1 MNKFIQAAKKNRQS
15 ALAENS
21 GSGSRTAGPGRFKA
35 KLIGA
40 EIGENRQG
48 TAKRAKLTY
57 EVVEVIKGNEE
68 DVGAT
73 ISEYISEN
81 HNSDSQAKR
90 YTALVNQLL
99 DAGVKEEKI
108 SDEDDETLWD
118 AIVTA
123 VQAAGK
129 VINKGVEVYAAMD
142 RVQTTKLAENGKPYF
157 NNYFVEL
164 SACEAYGEDA
174 CCHDYSESN
183 EPDPREEQMY
193 EELRKEE
200 AEVVNAPKTEKSK
213 VVKKTQQAQQANAAE
228 FTDDLP
234 F

>member
-1 MNKFIQAAKKNRQS
+1 MNKFIQAAKNNRQS

-35 KLIGA
+35 KLVGA

-129 VINKGVEVYAAMD
+129 VINKGVEVFAAMD

-157 NNYFVEL
+157 NNYFIEL
-164 SACEAYGEDA
+164 VSAEATAQETA
-174 CCHDYSESN
+174 V
-183 EPDPREEQMY
+183 
-193 EELRKEE
+193 E
-200 AEVVNAPKTEKSK
+200 AEVVNTPKTEKPK
-213 VVKKTQQAQQANAAE
+213 VVKKTQQVQQAQQQVAAASFE
-228 FTDDLP
+228 DSDLP

>member
-1 MNKFIQAAKKNRQS
+1 MNKFIQAAKNNRQS

-35 KLIGA
+35 KLVGA

-57 EVVEVIKGNEE
+57 EVVEVIKGDEE

-157 NNYFVEL
+157 NNYFIEL
-164 SACEAYGEDA
+164 DSAAAAPAQEAA
-174 CCHDYSESN
+174 V
-183 EPDPREEQMY
+183 
-193 EELRKEE
+193 E
-200 AEVVNAPKTEKSK
+200 AEVVNTPKTEKPK
-213 VVKKTQQAQQANAAE
+213 VVKKTQQVQQVQQAQQQVAAASFE
-228 FTDDLP
+228 DSDLP

>member
-1 MNKFIQAAKKNRQS
+1 MNKFIQAAKNNRQS

-21 GSGSRTAGPGRFKA
+21 GSGSRIAGPGRFKA
-35 KLIGA
+35 KLVGA

-57 EVVEVIKGNEE
+57 EVVEVIKGDEE

-157 NNYFVEL
+157 NNYFIEL
-164 SACEAYGEDA
+164 VSAAAAPAQEATV
-174 CCHDYSESN
+174 
-183 EPDPREEQMY
+183 
-193 EELRKEE
+193 E
-200 AEVVNAPKTEKSK
+200 AEVVNTPKTENPK
-213 VVKKTQQAQQANAAE
+213 VVKKTQQVQQQAQQQVAATSFE
-228 FTDDLP
+228 DSDLP

>member
-1 MNKFIQAAKKNRQS
+1 MNKFIQAAKNNRQS

-35 KLIGA
+35 KLVGA

-57 EVVEVIKGNEE
+57 EVVEVIKGEDE

-129 VINKGVEVYAAMD
+129 VINKGVEVFAAMD

-157 NNYFVEL
+157 NNYFIEL
-164 SACEAYGEDA
+164 GSAVAAPAQEAA
-174 CCHDYSESN
+174 V
-183 EPDPREEQMY
+183 
-193 EELRKEE
+193 E
-200 AEVVNAPKTEKSK
+200 AEVVNTPKTEKPK
-213 VVKKTQQAQQANAAE
+213 VVKKTQQVQQAQQQVAAASFE
-228 FTDDLP
+228 DSALP

>member
-1 MNKFIQAAKKNRQS
+1 MNKFIQAAKNNRQS

-35 KLIGA
+35 KLVGA

-57 EVVEVIKGNEE
+57 EVVEVIKGEDE

-129 VINKGVEVYAAMD
+129 VINKGVEVFAAMD

-157 NNYFVEL
+157 NNYFIEL
-164 SACEAYGEDA
+164 GSVAAAPTQEAA
-174 CCHDYSESN
+174 V
-183 EPDPREEQMY
+183 
-193 EELRKEE
+193 E
-200 AEVVNAPKTEKSK
+200 AEVVNAPKTEKPK
-213 VVKKTQQAQQANAAE
+213 VVKKTQQVQQAQQQVAAASFE
-228 FTDDLP
+228 DSDLP

>member
-1 MNKFIQAAKKNRQS
+1 MNKFIQAAKNNRQS

-35 KLIGA
+35 KLVGA

-57 EVVEVIKGNEE
+57 EVVEVIKGEDE

-157 NNYFVEL
+157 NNYFIELGSVAAAPAQEAAVE
-164 SACEAYGEDA
+164 A
-174 CCHDYSESN
+174 
-183 EPDPREEQMY
+183 
-193 EELRKEE
+193 K
-200 AEVVNAPKTEKSK
+200 VVNAQKTEKPK
-213 VVKKTQQAQQANAAE
+213 VVKKTQQVQQAPQAQQQAAAASFE
-228 FTDDLP
+228 DSDLP

>member
-57 EVVEVIKGNEE
+57 EVVEVIKGNDE

-174 CCHDYSESN
+174 CCSDYRESN
-183 EPDPREEQMY
+183 ERDPREEQMHK
-193 EELRKEE
+193 ELREE
-200 AEVVNAPKTEKSK
+200 AEVVNTPKTEKPK
-213 VVKKTQQAQQANAAE
+213 VVKKTQQVQQAAAD
-228 FTDDLP
+228 FDNDLP

>member
-1 MNKFIQAAKKNRQS
+1 MNKFIQAAKNNRQS

-35 KLIGA
+35 KLVGA

-57 EVVEVIKGNEE
+57 EVVEVIKGEDE

-129 VINKGVEVYAAMD
+129 VINKGVEVFAAMD

-157 NNYFVEL
+157 NNYFIELGSVAAAPAQEAAVEV
-164 SACEAYGEDA
+164 
-174 CCHDYSESN
+174 
-183 EPDPREEQMY
+183 
-193 EELRKEE
+193 
-200 AEVVNAPKTEKSK
+200 EVVNAPKTEKPK
-213 VVKKTQQAQQANAAE
+213 VVKKTQQVQQAQQQVAAASFE
-228 FTDDLP
+228 DSDLP

>member
-1 MNKFIQAAKKNRQS
+1 MNKFIQAAKNNRQS

-35 KLIGA
+35 KLVGA

-157 NNYFVEL
+157 NNYFIEL
-164 SACEAYGEDA
+164 VSAEAPAQEA
-174 CCHDYSESN
+174 AV
-183 EPDPREEQMY
+183 
-193 EELRKEE
+193 E
-200 AEVVNAPKTEKSK
+200 AEVVNAQKTEKPK
-213 VVKKTQQAQQANAAE
+213 VVKKTQQVQQAQQQVAAASFE
-228 FTDDLP
+228 DSDLP

>member
-1 MNKFIQAAKKNRQS
+1 MVRATPIGAFLFAPGENTMNKFIAAAKNNRAA

-21 GSGSRTAGPGRFKA
+21 GSGSRMAGPGRFKV
-35 KLIGA
+35 KLVGA

-48 TAKRAKLTY
+48 TAKRAKLSY
-57 EVVEVIKGNEE
+57 EVVAVIKGDEK

-81 HNSDSQAKR
+81 HNSDSQSKR

-99 DAGVKEEKI
+99 DAGVKEDKI

-129 VINKGVEVYAAMD
+129 VINKGVKVFAALD
-142 RVQTTKLAENGKPYF
+142 HVQTTKLAENGKPYF

-164 SACEAYGEDA
+164 SAET
-174 CCHDYSESN
+174 ESAK
-183 EPDPREEQMY
+183 PAM
-193 EELRKEE
+193 
-200 AEVVNAPKTEKSK
+200 TEKPNPKAMKEKPNVQEPILEDGYTASPSY
-213 VVKKTQQAQQANAAE
+213 
-228 FTDDLP
+228 DDSLP
-234 F
+234 FN

>member
-1 MNKFIQAAKKNRQS
+1 MNKFIQAAKNNRAS
-15 ALAENS
+15 ALTENS
-21 GSGSRTAGPGRFKA
+21 GSGSRMAGPGRFKV
-35 KLIGA
+35 KLVGA

-57 EVVEVIKGNEE
+57 EVVAVVKGDEK

-81 HNSDSQAKR
+81 HNSDSQARR

-99 DAGVKEEKI
+99 DAGVKEDKI
-108 SDEDDETLWD
+108 SDEDDNTLWD
-118 AIVTA
+118 AIMTA

-129 VINKGVEVYAAMD
+129 VINKGVEVYAALD
-142 RVQTTKLAENGKPYF
+142 HVQTTKLAENGKPYF

-164 SACEAYGEDA
+164 SAETAAVQPKTVKTEKPKT
-174 CCHDYSESN
+174 E
-183 EPDPREEQMY
+183 
-193 EELRKEE
+193 
-200 AEVVNAPKTEKSK
+200 APKTAEP
-213 VVKKTQQAQQANAAE
+213 TAQPAPQPSVAD
-228 FTDDLP
+228 DDLP

>member
-1 MNKFIQAAKKNRQS
+1 MVRATPIGAFLFAPGENNMNKFIAAAKNNRAT

-21 GSGSRTAGPGRFKA
+21 GSGSRMAGPGRFKV
-35 KLIGA
+35 KLVGA

-57 EVVEVIKGNEE
+57 EVVAVIKGDEN

-108 SDEDDETLWD
+108 SDEDDNTLWD
-118 AIVTA
+118 AIMTA

-129 VINKGVEVYAAMD
+129 VVNKGVEVYAALD
-142 RVQTTKLAENGKPYF
+142 HVQTTKLAENGKPYF
-157 NNYFVEL
+157 NNYFIEL
-164 SACEAYGEDA
+164 SAETAA
-174 CCHDYSESN
+174 AQ
-183 EPDPREEQMY
+183 P
-193 EELRKEE
+193 KT
-200 AEVVNAPKTEKSK
+200 VKTEKPKAEST
-213 VVKKTQQAQQANAAE
+213 KTVEPQPAPQPSVAD
-228 FTDDLP
+228 DDLP

>member
-1 MNKFIQAAKKNRQS
+1 MNKFIQAAKNNRQS

-164 SACEAYGEDA
+164 DSCVAAAPAQETVV
-174 CCHDYSESN
+174 
-183 EPDPREEQMY
+183 
-193 EELRKEE
+193 E
-200 AEVVNAPKTEKSK
+200 AEVVNTPKTEKPR
-213 VVKKTQQAQQANAAE
+213 VVKKTQQAQQAAA
-228 FTDDLP
+228 TDFDNDLP

>member
-1 MNKFIQAAKKNRQS
+1 MNKFIAAAKNNRAT

-21 GSGSRTAGPGRFKA
+21 GSGSRMAGPGRFKV
-35 KLIGA
+35 KLVGA

-57 EVVEVIKGNEE
+57 EVVAVIKGDEK

-99 DAGVKEEKI
+99 DAGVKEDKI

-129 VINKGVEVYAAMD
+129 VINKGVEVFAALD
-142 RVQTTKLAENGKPYF
+142 HVQTTKIAENGKPYF
-157 NNYFVEL
+157 NNYFIEL
-164 SACEAYGEDA
+164 SAETAA
-174 CCHDYSESN
+174 A
-183 EPDPREEQMY
+183 Q
-193 EELRKEE
+193 
-200 AEVVNAPKTEKSK
+200 PKTDKKEKPKAESA
-213 VVKKTQQAQQANAAE
+213 KTAE
-228 FTDDLP
+228 QTVQPAPQVSVADDDLP

>member
-1 MNKFIQAAKKNRQS
+1 MNKFIQAAKNNRQS

-35 KLIGA
+35 KLVGA

-57 EVVEVIKGNEE
+57 EVVEVIKGEDE

-157 NNYFVEL
+157 NNYFIELGSVAAAPAQEAAVE
-164 SACEAYGEDA
+164 A
-174 CCHDYSESN
+174 
-183 EPDPREEQMY
+183 
-193 EELRKEE
+193 K
-200 AEVVNAPKTEKSK
+200 VVNAQKTEKPK
-213 VVKKTQQAQQANAAE
+213 VVKKTQQVQQAPQAQQQVAAASFE
-228 FTDDLP
+228 DSDLP

>member
-1 MNKFIQAAKKNRQS
+1 MNKFIAAAKNNRAT

-21 GSGSRTAGPGRFKA
+21 GSGSRMAGPGRFKV
-35 KLIGA
+35 KLVGA

-48 TAKRAKLTY
+48 TAKRAKLSY
-57 EVVEVIKGNEE
+57 EVVSVIKGDEK

-99 DAGVKEEKI
+99 DAGVKEDKI
-108 SDEDDETLWD
+108 SDEDDDTLWD
-118 AIVTA
+118 AIMTA

-129 VINKGVEVYAAMD
+129 VINKGVEVYAALD
-142 RVQTTKLAENGKPYF
+142 HVQTTKLAENGKPYF

-164 SACEAYGEDA
+164 SAETAKTE
-174 CCHDYSESN
+174 
-183 EPDPREEQMY
+183 
-193 EELRKEE
+193 K
-200 AEVVNAPKTEKSK
+200 PKTEKPK
-213 VVKKTQQAQQANAAE
+213 VETQKAVEQTAQPAPQPVVAD
-228 FTDDLP
+228 DDLP

>member
-1 MNKFIQAAKKNRQS
+1 MNKFIQAAKNNRQS

-35 KLIGA
+35 KLVGA

-57 EVVEVIKGNEE
+57 EVVEVIKGDEE

-157 NNYFVEL
+157 NNYFIEL
-164 SACEAYGEDA
+164 NSAAAAPAQEATV
-174 CCHDYSESN
+174 
-183 EPDPREEQMY
+183 
-193 EELRKEE
+193 E
-200 AEVVNAPKTEKSK
+200 AEVVNAQKTEKPK
-213 VVKKTQQAQQANAAE
+213 VVKKTQQAPQVQQAQQQVAAS
-228 FTDDLP
+228 FADSDLP

>member
-1 MNKFIQAAKKNRQS
+1 MNKFIAAAKNNRAS

-21 GSGSRTAGPGRFKA
+21 GSGSRTAGPGRFKV
-35 KLIGA
+35 KLVGA
-40 EIGENRQG
+40 EMGENRQG

-57 EVVEVIKGNEE
+57 QVVSVIKGDES

-73 ISEYISEN
+73 LSEYISEN

-108 SDEDDETLWD
+108 SDDDDQTLWD

-129 VINKGVEVYAAMD
+129 VVNKGVEVFAALD
-142 RVQTTKLAENGKPYF
+142 RVQTQKLAENGKPYF
-157 NNYFVEL
+157 NNYFLEL
-164 SACEAYGEDA
+164 SAETESAKPVKSEKPKAEKPKAQAPSGAQEPLLEDGYTA
-174 CCHDYSESN
+174 SPAID
-183 EPDPREEQMY
+183 
-193 EELRKEE
+193 
-200 AEVVNAPKTEKSK
+200 
-213 VVKKTQQAQQANAAE
+213 
-228 FTDDLP
+228 DDLP

>member
-1 MNKFIQAAKKNRQS
+1 MNKFIQAAKNNRQS
-15 ALAENS
+15 AFAETN
-21 GSGSRTAGPGRFKA
+21 GSGSHTAGPGRFKA
-35 KLIGA
+35 KLVGA

-57 EVVEVIKGNEE
+57 EVVEVIKGDEE

-157 NNYFVEL
+157 NNYFIEIGAAV
-164 SACEAYGEDA
+164 AAPVQEAVV
-174 CCHDYSESN
+174 
-183 EPDPREEQMY
+183 
-193 EELRKEE
+193 E
-200 AEVVNAPKTEKSK
+200 AEVVNAQKTEKPK
-213 VVKKTQQAQQANAAE
+213 DVKKAQQVQNKAAADIC
-228 FTDDLP
+228 DDLP

>member
-1 MNKFIQAAKKNRQS
+1 MNKFITAAKNNRAT

-21 GSGSRTAGPGRFKA
+21 GNGSRVAGPGRFKV
-35 KLIGA
+35 KLVGA

-48 TAKRAKLTY
+48 TAKRAKLAY
-57 EVVEVIKGNEE
+57 EVVAVIKGDEK
-68 DVGAT
+68 DVGAN

-99 DAGVKEEKI
+99 DAGVKEDKI

-129 VINKGVEVYAAMD
+129 VINKGVQVYAALD
-142 RVQTTKLAENGKPYF
+142 HVQTTKLAENGKPYF

-164 SACEAYGEDA
+164 SAETA
-174 CCHDYSESN
+174 
-183 EPDPREEQMY
+183 
-193 EELRKEE
+193 K
-200 AEVVNAPKTEKSK
+200 AETQKTEKPKTE
-213 VVKKTQQAQQANAAE
+213 APAE
-228 FTDDLP
+228 QPAPQPSVADDDLP

>member
-1 MNKFIQAAKKNRQS
+1 MNKFIQAAKNNRQS

-35 KLIGA
+35 KLVGA

-57 EVVEVIKGNEE
+57 EVVEVIKGDEE

-157 NNYFVEL
+157 NNYFIEL
-164 SACEAYGEDA
+164 DSAAAAPAQEAA
-174 CCHDYSESN
+174 V
-183 EPDPREEQMY
+183 
-193 EELRKEE
+193 E
-200 AEVVNAPKTEKSK
+200 AEVVNTPKTEKPN
-213 VVKKTQQAQQANAAE
+213 VVKKTQQVQQAQQQVAAASFE
-228 FTDDLP
+228 DSDLP

>member
-1 MNKFIQAAKKNRQS
+1 MNKFIQAAKNNRQS

-35 KLIGA
+35 KLVGA

-68 DVGAT
+68 DIGST

-129 VINKGVEVYAAMD
+129 VINKGVEVFAAMD

-164 SACEAYGEDA
+164 DSCVSAAPAQEAVI
-174 CCHDYSESN
+174 
-183 EPDPREEQMY
+183 
-193 EELRKEE
+193 E
-200 AEVVNAPKTEKSK
+200 AEVVDAPKTEKPK
-213 VVKKTQQAQQANAAE
+213 VVKKTQQNQQAAAAN
-228 FTDDLP
+228 FDNDLP

>member
-1 MNKFIQAAKKNRQS
+1 MNKFIQAAKNNRQS

-35 KLIGA
+35 KLVGA

-164 SACEAYGEDA
+164 DSCVAAAPAQETVV
-174 CCHDYSESN
+174 
-183 EPDPREEQMY
+183 
-193 EELRKEE
+193 E
-200 AEVVNAPKTEKSK
+200 AEVVNTPKTEKPK

>member
-1 MNKFIQAAKKNRQS
+1 MNKFIAAAKNNRAT

-21 GSGSRTAGPGRFKA
+21 GSGSRMAGPGRFKV
-35 KLIGA
+35 KLVGA

-57 EVVEVIKGNEE
+57 EVVAVIKGDEK

-99 DAGVKEEKI
+99 DAGVKEDKI

-129 VINKGVEVYAAMD
+129 VINKGVEVFAALD
-142 RVQTTKLAENGKPYF
+142 HVQTTKIAENGKPYF
-157 NNYFVEL
+157 NNYFIEL
-164 SACEAYGEDA
+164 SAETAA
-174 CCHDYSESN
+174 A
-183 EPDPREEQMY
+183 Q
-193 EELRKEE
+193 
-200 AEVVNAPKTEKSK
+200 PKTDKKEKPKAESA
-213 VVKKTQQAQQANAAE
+213 KTAE
-228 FTDDLP
+228 PTVQPAPQVSVADDDLP

>member
-1 MNKFIQAAKKNRQS
+1 MNKFIQAAKNNRQS

-35 KLIGA
+35 KLVGA

-57 EVVEVIKGNEE
+57 EVVEVIKGEDE

-129 VINKGVEVYAAMD
+129 VINKGVEVFAAMD

-157 NNYFVEL
+157 NNYFIEL
-164 SACEAYGEDA
+164 GSVAAAHAQESAV
-174 CCHDYSESN
+174 
-183 EPDPREEQMY
+183 
-193 EELRKEE
+193 E
-200 AEVVNAPKTEKSK
+200 AEVVNTPKTEKPK
-213 VVKKTQQAQQANAAE
+213 VVKKTQQVQQAQQQVAAASFE
-228 FTDDLP
+228 DSDLP

>member
-1 MNKFIQAAKKNRQS
+1 MNKFIAAAKNNRAA

-21 GSGSRTAGPGRFKA
+21 GSGSRMAGPGRFKV
-35 KLIGA
+35 KLVGA

-57 EVVEVIKGNEE
+57 EVVAVIKGDEK

-81 HNSDSQAKR
+81 HNSDSQSKR

-99 DAGVKEEKI
+99 DAGVKEDKI

-129 VINKGVEVYAAMD
+129 VINKGVEVFAALD
-142 RVQTTKLAENGKPYF
+142 HVQTTKLAENGKPYF

-164 SACEAYGEDA
+164 SAEIAKAEK
-174 CCHDYSESN
+174 
-183 EPDPREEQMY
+183 PR
-193 EELRKEE
+193 
-200 AEVVNAPKTEKSK
+200 TEKPRTEA
-213 VVKKTQQAQQANAAE
+213 KKTSEPTVQEPILEDGYTASPSY
-228 FTDDLP
+228 DDSLP

>member
-1 MNKFIQAAKKNRQS
+1 MNKFIQAAKNNRQS

-35 KLIGA
+35 KLVGA

-57 EVVEVIKGNEE
+57 EVVEVIKGDEE

-157 NNYFVEL
+157 NNYFIEL
-164 SACEAYGEDA
+164 DSAAAAPAQEAA
-174 CCHDYSESN
+174 V
-183 EPDPREEQMY
+183 
-193 EELRKEE
+193 E
-200 AEVVNAPKTEKSK
+200 AEVVNTPKTEKPK
-213 VVKKTQQAQQANAAE
+213 VVKKTQQVQQAQQQVAAASFE
-228 FTDDLP
+228 DSDLP